1 MSQWEAPRMRAI
13 RIENELIELCAQIYG
28 AEQARAEAG
37 RIQQSWF
44 EARRRTSQIVL
55 QILPF
60 AIASLTGK
68 ARRYVDGRQLRQK
81 A

>member
-13 RIENELIELCAQIYG
+13 RIENELVEQCAQLYG
-28 AEQARAEAG
+28 AEQARGAC

-60 AIASLTGK
+60 AIESLTGK